1 MGSPNRNLT
10 GEWLRSPAG
19 RSGLRRKIVET
30 LPGLLFFAFFYFY
43 LWLYVDLRLIAHVAG
58 MITNFPAFFT
68 GWAFFH
74 EFLAYPGGIVHYLAA
89 FLSQFFHVGWAGA
102 AVATLQAWITCACT
116 GYLLRRFGLPA
127 VRWLRL
133 VPAFFLLVTYTQY
146 TYHFV
151 TAVALTVALLF
162 TCLYLVLTGSGAQA
176 GERKATAS
184 VASSTFV
191 VLALLLYIIDGGA
204 YFVFAALCAIYEL
217 LYRRKVY
224 ALAYPPAALI
234 LPYVVGVWAFSVRPL
249 NAYGNLL
256 PFPWETFAL
265 QGADMG
271 IVPIYLYYAF
281 VPSLALLGVVWQML
295 CRARVSV
302 SPPQPVKKKTQ
313 APKPGTHTARPRLPV
328 LRWTLEAT
336 VPILLALGIM
346 PLARDNVRRA
356 LFETDFY
363 ASQKMWPRV
372 LQATRGHRI
381 SSLDEPDELRLAC
394 VVDRALYHTGRLGYH
409 LFTWPQ
415 SIKALLLT
423 DQTHICDFWRKI
435 DLYLELGHM
444 DLAENALNECIEY
457 FGEQPFILTRL
468 ATINLVKGRVE
479 SAQVYLRALRRH
491 LLCRRW
497 AESYLQRLAEDPELR
512 ADADIQRMRRLM
524 VREDRVAAI
533 SPMNRLLDP
542 LKANPGNKMAF
553 EYLMALC
560 MLARD
565 LDGVAQSFSFID
577 GLGYKEIP
585 RLYQEALLLHVVRT
599 RKAFDLRGF
608 QNSPD
613 LQTRFASFNSII
625 QSHGGPEAARAE
637 LARRYGNSYF
647 FYHLYPAPGVA
658 R

>member
-10 GEWLRSPAG
+10 GEWLRSPADG
-19 RSGLRRKIVET
+19 SGLRKGIVAT
-30 LPGLLFFAFFYFY
+30 LPGLLFFTFFYFY

-102 AVATLQAWITCACT
+102 AVATLQAWITCGCT

-127 VRWLRL
+127 ARWLRL
-133 VPAFFLLVTYTQY
+133 VPALLLLVTYTQY

-162 TCLYLVLTGSGAQA
+162 TCLYLVLTGFGQQA
-176 GERKATAS
+176 GERKPTAS
-184 VASSTFV
+184 VAALAFL
-191 VLALLLYIIDGGA
+191 VLSLLLYIIDGGA

-217 LYRRKVY
+217 LCRRNAY
-224 ALAYPPAALI
+224 ALAYPPVALI
-234 LPYVVGVWAFSVRPL
+234 LPYLVGVWAFSARPR

-265 QGADMG
+265 QGADTG
-271 IVPIYLYYAF
+271 IMPIYIYYAF
-281 VPSLALLGVVWQML
+281 VPSLALLGVFWQML
-295 CRARVSV
+295 CRAR
-302 SPPQPVKKKTQ
+302 SPASDPQPVRKKTQ
-313 APKPGTHTARPRLPV
+313 NPKPRTHTARPRMAA
-328 LRWTLEAT
+328 LRWALGAA
-336 VPILLALGIM
+336 VPILLTAGIV
-346 PLARDNVRRA
+346 PLARDNTRTA
-356 LFETDFY
+356 LFKTDFY
-363 ASQKMWPRV
+363 ASHEMWSGV

-381 SSLDEPDELRLAC
+381 LSLDEPDEIRLAC
-394 VVDRALYHTGRLGYH
+394 AFDRALYHTGRLGYD
-409 LFTWPQ
+409 LFAWPQ

-423 DQTHICDFWRKI
+423 DQTHICDYWRKI

-468 ATINLVKGRVE
+468 AAINLVKGRVE
-479 SAQVYLRALRRH
+479 SAQVYLQALRRH
-491 LLCRRW
+491 LFCRRW
-497 AESYLQRLAEDPELR
+497 AESYLQRLTEDPELR

-542 LKANPGNKMAF
+542 LKADPGNKMAF

-565 LDGVAQSFSFID
+565 LDGVAKSFSFID

-599 RKAFDLRGF
+599 RKALDLRGF
-608 QNSPD
+608 ENSPD
-613 LQTRFASFNSII
+613 LQARFRSFNNII
-625 QSHGGPEAARAE
+625 QSHGGPESARGE
-637 LARRYGNSYF
+637 LARRYGDSYF
-647 FYHLYPAPGVA
+647 FYHLYPAPGVV